1 MSTIATTTQSN
12 TSADAPQHYT
22 CPLCC
27 EDNKATSE
35 MCFLSNCSHSDVSCK
50 TCIVRWIQKAE
61 SSGHYNLP
69 ACPFC
74 RVPLKEDEARAVLG
88 RPFQPRP
95 AQQHHVTPSAEE
107 IDELTLQWIQSRTQ
121 PCPGCGARIEKLPDG
136 CDKME
141 CLCGYRFCYKCGAPG
156 AECDCT
162 PSHHYFWD
170 SIVDRIAYSR
180 SVPDQS
186 IPAEI
191 NWKAHMEKRKGEPV
205 RQAREIARD
214 KRYKEDAK
222 VDEVTCGAKWLFCS
236 KPEKSLYILQQLLR
250 RHTTCDRRAFPH
262 FVVADSTLDAFLK
275 HGGWLYRNTRNATTR
290 ERVMAL
296 WRHRGIKETS
306 EYEKR
311 FFGEWDEDSDRE
323 TDYGDDERPSWNQRK
338 VFGEWGEGS
347 DLETEYGDDDFF
359 ECDMDYSMRV
369 WIKTTA

>member
-1 MSTIATTTQSN
+1 MSIAATTTQSN
-12 TSADAPQHYT
+12 TSAGASQHYT

-50 TCIVRWIQKAE
+50 TCIVHWIQKAE
-61 SSGHYNLP
+61 SSGHYALP

-95 AQQHHVTPSAEE
+95 AQQHHHPLTPTAEE
-107 IDELTLQWIQSRTQ
+107 IDELTLQWIQSQTQ

-162 PSHHYFWD
+162 PSDHCFWD
-170 SIVDRIAYSR
+170 NLVDDITYDIRCVDDIAYDIPFFR
-180 SVPDQS
+180 RVPDQS

-191 NWKAHMEKRKGEPV
+191 NWKAHIGKRKGEPV
-205 RQAREIARD
+205 RQARERARD
-214 KRYKEDAK
+214 KRYKEDAN

-236 KPEKSLYILQQLLR
+236 KPERSIYVLQQLLR
-250 RHTTCDRRAFPH
+250 SHTTCERRAFPH
-262 FVVADSTLDAFLK
+262 FAVADSTLDAFLK

-290 ERVMAL
+290 KRVMAL
-296 WRHRGIKETS
+296 WRHRGIKEKS
-306 EYEKR
+306 EYER
-311 FFGEWDEDSDRE
+311 FFLLRVGCGLRSRDRL
-323 TDYGDDERPSWNQRK
+323 W
-338 VFGEWGEGS
+338 
-347 DLETEYGDDDFF
+347 
-359 ECDMDYSMRV
+359 
-369 WIKTTA
+369 